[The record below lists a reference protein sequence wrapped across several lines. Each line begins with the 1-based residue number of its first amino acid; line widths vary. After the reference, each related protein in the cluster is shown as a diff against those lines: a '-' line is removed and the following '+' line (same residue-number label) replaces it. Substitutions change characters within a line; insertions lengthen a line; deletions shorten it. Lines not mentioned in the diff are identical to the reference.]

1 MVKKKATSKKT
12 KPTKKAT
19 KKVAAVKKPKSLP
32 AKKKVVAPA
41 PKKKKKYVGKKR
53 GRKPSSPN
61 RYNDIKQAISKN
73 YLETVNRKIKRYE
86 LKIIYNWIKDSYG
99 NQSLRYVL
107 MNIDLIIDSFW
118 KQYCNLYPIEINN
131 YARFFEWYNFKNFL
145 FTEKKYHYPTDI
157 IQVDLNSVGLGTF
170 EFFFEDYT
178 SKCEEYYEMLK
189 AEGIKRESP
198 PPALYLVDATCDI
211 AKKGNVFQYQLLMD
225 ADIPKIDKNT
235 SVIGSGTTQ
244 TNIPPTVPNSN
255 ANTNTGQI
263 NSNQGVNNSQEN
275 VSKEVS
281 NQNISGLGGNTEIE
295 IQKERIKAEFNLR
308 EQKLTE
314 LRELLKAGVINFD
327 EYMRGIKEV

>member
-1 MVKKKATSKKT
+1 MVKKKASSKKS

-32 AKKKVVAPA
+32 AKKKVVSPA

-157 IQVDLNSVGLGTF
+157 IQVDLNAVGLGTF

-211 AKKGNVFQYQLLMD
+211 SLKGNVFKYQLLMD

-244 TNIPPTVPNSN
+244 TNIPPTVPTSN

-263 NSNQGVNNSQEN
+263 NSNQGQNNNQEN
-275 VSKEVS
+275 VLNPT
-281 NQNISGLGGNTEIE
+281 NQNLSGLGGNTEIE

-314 LRELLKAGVINFD
+314 LRELLKAGVISFD

>member
-1 MVKKKATSKKT
+1 MVKKKASSKKS

-19 KKVAAVKKPKSLP
+19 KKVAAVKKPKSSTV
-32 AKKKVVAPA
+32 KKVVAPA

-157 IQVDLNSVGLGTF
+157 IQVDLNAVGLGTF

-211 AKKGNVFQYQLLMD
+211 SRKGNFFQYQLLMD
-225 ADIPKIDKNT
+225 AE
-235 SVIGSGTTQ
+235 IGRAH
-244 TNIPPTVPNSN
+244 V
-255 ANTNTGQI
+255 
-263 NSNQGVNNSQEN
+263 
-275 VSKEVS
+275 
-281 NQNISGLGGNTEIE
+281 
-295 IQKERIKAEFNLR
+295 
-308 EQKLTE
+308 
-314 LRELLKAGVINFD
+314 
-327 EYMRGIKEV
+327 